1 MAPPSTS
8 PGLQALLALGIERQ
22 KALYAL
28 GEHGGEVEAAA
39 DWCFTEGAS
48 WTPQSLLSTTFSPP
62 PSSSSSAPPSTPHFS
77 HDLTH
82 PDHPPS
88 WRPTPHRL
96 LPPGT
101 RVAITLKEDQGTGR
115 TVEGVVRERLT
126 RGDHP
131 RGVKVRLEDGRV
143 GRVVRVLQ

>member
-1 MAPPSTS
+1 MAPSSNST
-8 PGLQALLALGIERQ
+8 PELNALLALGIEKQ

-62 PSSSSSAPPSTPHFS
+62 PTAQEPPTSALFS
-77 HDLTH
+77 HDRSH
-82 PDHPPS
+82 PDHPPG

-96 LPPGT
+96 LVAGT
-101 RVAITLKEDQGTGR
+101 KVAITLKEDQGTGR

-126 RGDHP
+126 KGDHP
-131 RGVKVRLEDGRV
+131 RGVKIRLEDGRV